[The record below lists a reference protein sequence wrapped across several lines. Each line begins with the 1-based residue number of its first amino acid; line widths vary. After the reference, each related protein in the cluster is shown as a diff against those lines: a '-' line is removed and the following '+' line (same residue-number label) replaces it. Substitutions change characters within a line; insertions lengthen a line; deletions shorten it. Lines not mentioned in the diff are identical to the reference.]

1 MTLRNI
7 FLKIL
12 SGNRL
17 QELSNRLQLL
27 KFELKLL
34 LTAGNQLPK
43 LCNRL
48 HSLKFRIQILVAVI
62 KHIWPLV
69 IDYQRINPLKNT
81 F

>member
-1 MTLRNI
+1 VTLRNI

-17 QELSNRLQLL
+17 QELCNRLQLL
-27 KFELKLL
+27 KFELKRL

-48 HSLKFRIQILVAVI
+48 HSLKFRIQILVVVV

-69 IDYQRINPLKNT
+69 IDYILW
-81 F
+81 